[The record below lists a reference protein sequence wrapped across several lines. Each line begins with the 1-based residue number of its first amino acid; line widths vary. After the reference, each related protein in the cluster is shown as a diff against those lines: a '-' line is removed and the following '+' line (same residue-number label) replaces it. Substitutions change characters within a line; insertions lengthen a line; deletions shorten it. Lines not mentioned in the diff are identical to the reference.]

1 MDDVDMNE
9 DGTYNFIV
17 GDFYWFTDSHA
28 DDKSK
33 RGLFGES
40 YERDYEGIFKGIKT
54 AVNVVPPRKFYVFR
68 KSRYFTEKTVHPTLN
83 IDDKDVFRI
92 DVLHKIRRE
101 GYYSDICSYYIM
113 ELSEIGVV
121 YGHIAKSD
129 PKAEAKAKQLA
140 MEAAQRSREKKAQQA
155 AAQAQAQAQA
165 QAEPLSAEEA
175 ALNKIKVAKERAMA
189 KLAEIKAKQAAAKGS
204 AGGRTIRLR
213 KRKVRRTRR
222 SRKTTRK

>member
-1 MDDVDMNE
+1 MDNVDINE

-17 GDFYWFTDSHA
+17 GDFYSFSDSHA

-40 YERDYEGIFKGIKT
+40 YEREYEGIFKGIKT

-68 KSRYFTEKTVHPTLN
+68 KSNYFREKKVHQSLN
-83 IDDKDVFRI
+83 IDEQKEFRI
-92 DVLHKIRRE
+92 DAFHKIGPE
-101 GYYSDICSYYIM
+101 GYYSDLGSYYIM
-113 ELSEIGVV
+113 ELSEIGII
-121 YGHIAKSD
+121 YGHISKSD
-129 PKAEAKAKQLA
+129 PEAEAKAKQLA
-140 MEAAQRSREKKAQQA
+140 MEALQRSREAKAQA
-155 AAQAQAQAQA
+155 AAQAEAQA

-175 ALNKIKVAKERAMA
+175 LLNKIKVAKEKAMA
-189 KLAEIKAKQAAAKGS
+189 TLAKIKAKQAEAKGS

>member
-17 GDFYWFTDSHA
+17 GDFYSFSDSHA
-28 DDKSK
+28 DDKSM

-68 KSRYFTEKTVHPTLN
+68 KSNYFREKPVHQSVN
-83 IDDKDVFRI
+83 IDDKKEFRI
-92 DVLHKIRRE
+92 DAFHKIGPQ
-101 GYYSDICSYYIM
+101 GYYSDLGSYYIM
-113 ELSEIGVV
+113 ELSEIGII

-129 PKAEAKAKQLA
+129 PEAEAKAKQLA
-140 MEAAQRSREKKAQQA
+140 MEATQRSRERKAQQA

-165 QAEPLSAEEA
+165 QAEPLSAEEEL
-175 ALNKIKVAKERAMA
+175 LNKIKVAKEKAMA
-189 KLAEIKAKQAAAKGS
+189 TLAKIKAKQAAAKGS